1 MKRFL
6 TVLLLSGAVWAQ
18 PPVVSDSSATAQ
30 GDVRRPVIIDVTVEN
45 RGKEASKPA
54 RLFLVC
60 TPQVRGKPK
69 NTSGVP
75 TITDPVMAEQAL
87 PELKPGEK
95 KVLQFQTGYESKN
108 NFKNVKRNFKAS
120 NIDPT
125 GQDVLVD
132 FQAQVR

>member
-1 MKRFL
+1 MKSL
-6 TVLLLSGAVWAQ
+6 LAVLLLSGAVWAQ
-18 PPVVSDSSATAQ
+18 PPVVSDSTATAQ

-45 RGKEASKPA
+45 RGKEATKPA
-54 RLFLVC
+54 KLVLVM
-60 TPQVRGKPK
+60 TPQVRGKAK

-75 TITDPVMAEQAL
+75 TSTDPTMAEQAL
-87 PELKPGEK
+87 PPLNPGEK
-95 KVLQFQTGYESKN
+95 KVVQFQTGYESKN